1 MKIKCS
7 PIFVKLSGLIPR
19 GALSSEPLEFSR
31 YLYPFQR
38 YSKFSFFDFSN
49 SSCLFEKILLRK
61 LQCLTYLLCWI
72 QIRWN
77 FLDISYRFKDIN
89 ENIFIFLTVRDHSV
103 RLFWLKF
110 DFYMFK
116 MLKNGLFLWYF
127 SSVFFPR
134 KLRYIA
140 VLLSWF

>member
-1 MKIKCS
+1 MCLLTLWRRKK
-7 PIFVKLSGLIPR
+7 LIPR
-19 GALSSEPLEFSR
+19 GSLSSEPLEFSR

-116 MLKNGLFLWYF
+116 MFKNGLFLWYF